1 MRFIEF
7 LMNEDID
14 SEMNLMNT
22 SQRKMA
28 DIPNEIYPKDQI
40 NLSKKDISN
49 LKKHARNSSA
59 KKFSS
64 FKVKSDR
71 PLPKTMFGDIKM
83 VKLAR
88 SHEVNSGTPSDL
100 IHYEMK
106 ATQPK
111 VKSNRE
117 MLLKLSRKKA
127 EEINARKTRK

>member
-49 LKKHARNSSA
+49 LKKHARSA
-59 KKFSS
+59 SKFSS
-64 FKVKSDR
+64 FKVKSDK
-71 PLPKTMFGDIKM
+71 PLPKNMFGDMKM
-83 VKLAR
+83 VKLSR
-88 SHEVNSGTPSDL
+88 SHEINSGTPSDL

-127 EEINARKTRK
+127 GEINARKTRK